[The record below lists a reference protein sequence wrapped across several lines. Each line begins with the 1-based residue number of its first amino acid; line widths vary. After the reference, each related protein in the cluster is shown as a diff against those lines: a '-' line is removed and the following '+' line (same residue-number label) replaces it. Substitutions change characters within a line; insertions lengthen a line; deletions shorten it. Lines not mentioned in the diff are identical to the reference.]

1 MPIDPPESF
10 TSICRLFHQDI
21 DKQCPTIEA
30 MADFA
35 VTGLNAEE
43 RTELSAF
50 LEKVLSGDYSGG
62 ELKALWRRSPADVY
76 FRDGEQVRQ
85 LLSRMKE
92 MLGNEPSGDV

>member
-1 MPIDPPESF
+1 MAIDPPESF

-35 VTGLNAEE
+35 VGGLNAEE

-50 LEKVLSGDYSGG
+50 LQKILSGDYNGG

-76 FRDGEQVRQ
+76 FRDGEHVRQ
-85 LLSRMKE
+85 LLSLMREK
-92 MLGNEPSGDV
+92 LAAEPSGED

>member
-1 MPIDPPESF
+1 MAIDPPESF

-35 VTGLNAEE
+35 VGGLNGEE

-50 LEKVLSGDYSGG
+50 LEKILSGDYNGG
-62 ELKALWRRSPADVY
+62 ELKALWRRSPSDVY
-76 FRDGEQVRQ
+76 FRDGEYVRK
-85 LLSRMKE
+85 LFELMKMRLAPKGSSE
-92 MLGNEPSGDV
+92 S